1 MNSRIPHSA
10 EFSGVHFKKRRK
22 VLRHRPQ
29 TGRANGAA
37 EGGGVVFSPRA
48 GEGQRGQIYIQCVLI
63 SKKSSSPPQARSRG
77 AKQGRT
83 NELCRTRIQLTGPHE
98 DSGHP

>member
-63 SKKSSSPPQARSRG
+63 SKKSSSPPG
-77 AKQGRT
+77 
-83 NELCRTRIQLTGPHE
+83 
-98 DSGHP
+98 